1 MMNWWWVF
9 QAESSFNWCF
19 EKQTATSELTED
31 KFMIQV
37 IYVQLISSSTL
48 FLFALTIYIHNYNI
62 ANGSG
67 FSKKI
72 SKCLNITNLCQE
84 ILGLAVD
91 KSPCGDECFGNFTF
105 LHVFF
110 TMHQVQGSH

>member
-9 QAESSFNWCF
+9 QAESRFNWCF
-19 EKQTATSELTED
+19 EKQTATSELTEN

-37 IYVQLISSSTL
+37 IYVQLISCSTL

-72 SKCLNITNLCQE
+72 SKCLNIPNLCQE
-84 ILGLAVD
+84 IFAESGGGRFRLL
-91 KSPCGDECFGNFTF
+91 
-105 LHVFF
+105 
-110 TMHQVQGSH
+110 